1 MKLSSLEEYGL
12 RCLLQL
18 ARGGAT
24 KSLTIEEI
32 SHAEGINPPNV
43 AKIMRIMRRGGF
55 VESVRG
61 QNGGYTLALPAQEIV
76 VGDVLEVLGGRLYEP
91 NFCDHFVG
99 SEDSCL
105 HESSLCSIRSLWN
118 RVQSAVDDVLRQT
131 TLADLVHGPAQGQTV
146 NSPGTI
152 VIADVT

>member
-18 ARGGAT
+18 ART
-24 KSLTIEEI
+24 NMNQSLTIEEI
-32 SHAEGINPPNV
+32 SQAEGITPPNV

-61 QNGGYTLALPAQEIV
+61 QNGGYTLALTAQEIII
-76 VGDVLEVLGGRLYEP
+76 GDVLEVLGGRLYDP
-91 NFCDHFVG
+91 NFCEHFVG

-105 HESSLCSIRSLWN
+105 HESSHCSIRSLWN
-118 RVQSAVDDVLRQT
+118 RVQTAVDDVLRQT
-131 TLADLVHGPAQGQTV
+131 TLADLTHGPSQKETV
-146 NSPGTI
+146 YSPGM
-152 VIADVT
+152 IAISDVT

>member
-18 ARGGAT
+18 ART
-24 KSLTIEEI
+24 SLNESLTIEEI
-32 SHAEGINPPNV
+32 SHAEGITSPNV

-61 QNGGYTLALPAQEIV
+61 QNGGYSLALTAHEIII
-76 VGDVLEVLGGRLYEP
+76 GDVLEVLGGRLYDP
-91 NFCDHFVG
+91 KFCQHFVG

-105 HESSLCSIRSLWN
+105 HESSHCSIRSLWN

-131 TLADLVHGPAQGQTV
+131 TLADLAQGPSQKETA
-146 NSPGTI
+146 NSAGTI
-152 VIADVT
+152 AIADVT

>member
-18 ARGGAT
+18 ARAGLHE
-24 KSLTIEEI
+24 SLTIEEI
-32 SHAEGINPPNV
+32 SHAEGVTPPNV

-61 QNGGYTLALPAQEIV
+61 QNGGYTLALTAQEIII
-76 VGDVLEVLGGRLYEP
+76 GDVLEVLGGRLYDP
-91 NFCDHFVG
+91 NFCEHFVG
-99 SEDSCL
+99 SEVACL
-105 HESSLCSIRSLWN
+105 HESSHCSIRSLWN

-131 TLADLVHGPAQGQTV
+131 TLADLAHGPSQKETAS
-146 NSPGTI
+146 SPGTI
-152 VIADVT
+152 AISDVS